1 MKIIKKL
8 QKTVMLELGVS
19 RGAIRAAQMEDI
31 GNILESHWDTTTKRN
46 EYKWFVENDST
57 IITGSTLMQLKCECS
72 PEAAHEV
79 INYIFEND
87 IPVMFHINSLL
98 RSSFV
103 NN

>member
-8 QKTVMLELGVS
+8 QKTVMLELGVA
-19 RGAIRAAQMEDI
+19 RGAIQTKQMNDI
-31 GNILESHWDTTTKRN
+31 VNILESHWDTTTKRN
-46 EYKWFVENDST
+46 EYNWFTEDSST
-57 IITGSTLMQLKCECS
+57 ILTGSTLMQIKCECY

-79 INYIFEND
+79 VNYIFDND

-98 RSSFV
+98 KSSFV

>member
-8 QKTVMLELGVS
+8 QKTVMLELGVA
-19 RGAIRAAQMEDI
+19 RGAIQTKQMNDI
-31 GNILESHWDTTTKRN
+31 VNILESHWDTTTKRN
-46 EYKWFVENDST
+46 EYNWFTEDGST
-57 IITGSTLMQLKCECS
+57 ILTGSTLMQIKCECY

-79 INYIFEND
+79 VNYIFDND

-98 RSSFV
+98 KSSFV

>member
-8 QKTVMLELGVS
+8 QKTVMLELGVA
-19 RGAIRAAQMEDI
+19 RGAIQTKQMNDI
-31 GNILESHWDTTTKRN
+31 VNILESHWDTTTKRN
-46 EYKWFVENDST
+46 EYNWFIEDGST
-57 IITGSTLMQLKCECS
+57 ILTGSTLMQIKCERY

-79 INYIFEND
+79 VNYIFDND

>member
-8 QKTVMLELGVS
+8 QKTVMLELGVA
-19 RGAIRAAQMEDI
+19 RGAIQTKQMNDI
-31 GNILESHWDTTTKRN
+31 VNILESPWDTTTKRN
-46 EYKWFVENDST
+46 EYNWFTEDSST
-57 IITGSTLMQLKCECS
+57 ILTGSTLMQIKCECY

-79 INYIFEND
+79 VNYIFDND

-98 RSSFV
+98 KSSFV

>member
-19 RGAIRAAQMEDI
+19 RGAIQTSQMNDI
-31 GNILESHWDTTTKRN
+31 VRILESHWDTTTKRN
-46 EYKWFVENDST
+46 ECNWFIEDGST
-57 IITGSTLMQLKCECS
+57 IMTGSTLMQIKCECY
-72 PEAAHEV
+72 PEAAHEIV
-79 INYIFEND
+79 NYIFNND

>member
-19 RGAIRAAQMEDI
+19 RGAIRATEMEDI
-31 GNILESHWDTTTKRN
+31 GKILESHWDTTTKRN
-46 EYKWFVENDST
+46 DYMWFTENDNG
-57 IITGSTLMQLKCECS
+57 IITGSTLMQMKCECY

-79 INYIFEND
+79 VKYIFDND